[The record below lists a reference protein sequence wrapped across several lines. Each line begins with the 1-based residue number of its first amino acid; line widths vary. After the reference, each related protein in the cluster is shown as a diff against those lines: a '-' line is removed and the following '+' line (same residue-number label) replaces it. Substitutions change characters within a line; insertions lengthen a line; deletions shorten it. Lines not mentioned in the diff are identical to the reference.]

1 MNRHQNFEAFF
12 EFLRGSLK
20 DPSLLDTERGRAEW
34 VKDFEAQTA
43 VTGGEDYEIP
53 GRLTRS
59 GNPELY
65 RFRRAWYPT
74 DDGEE
79 DFEYL
84 HG

>member
-1 MNRHQNFEAFF
+1 MNRHQNIEAFF

-20 DPSLLDTERGRAEW
+20 VLPPRHRAGRAEW
-34 VKDFEAQTA
+34 VKDFEANA
-43 VTGGEDYEIP
+43 VTAGRIMNP
-53 GRLTRS
+53 GRLTLS
-59 GNPELY
+59 GNPSD